1 MTVVTPGTASTSAD
15 SAGPQDSSTE
25 HKAQTATS
33 RHQQRQQ
40 KLKEK
45 VDERIA
51 AATQDKGLLL
61 VITGNG
67 KGKSTA
73 GFGMVS
79 RTVGHGMKAAVA
91 QFIKGSWACGERN
104 LLQSHGVPFAVMAT
118 GFTWETQNRDLDI
131 AAAQAVWQQA
141 KVYLQDPAI
150 HLVLLD
156 ELTYMLTYDY
166 IALDEVITALQQR
179 PASQHVVITGR
190 ACHRSLIELADTV
203 SEVQSVKHAFDAG
216 IRVQQGID
224 W

>member
-1 MTVVTPGTASTSAD
+1 MTGTDTNNASQQSAATD
-15 SAGPQDSSTE
+15 SKSDTE
-25 HKAQTATS
+25 QKAQ

-51 AATQDKGLLL
+51 AATEDKGLLL

-67 KGKSTA
+67 KGKSTS
-73 GFGMVS
+73 GFGMVC
-79 RTVGHGMKAAVA
+79 RTVGHGMRAAVA
-91 QFIKGSWACGERN
+91 QFIKGSWACGERD
-104 LLQSHGVPFAVMAT
+104 LLQQHGVPFAVMAT
-118 GFTWETQNRDLDI
+118 GFTWETQNRALDM

-141 KVYLQDPAI
+141 KQYLQDPTI

-166 IALDEVITALQQR
+166 IALDDVLDALAKR
-179 PASQHVVITGR
+179 PQGQHVVITGR
-190 ACHRSLIELADTV
+190 GCHRSLIELADTV